1 MTMMTIMMMMM
12 TMTMVMLGNDDV
24 VVVGGGGVIS
34 PSHETR
40 HPNSVWLE
48 QTPSTVSK
56 ARARGCWKQ
65 NTSSSEWHVVR
76 KSLSNTIAACTLRS
90 HIVLQYV
97 NRLGIY
103 HDAVHGKWSGVSRTK
118 VYCSSSG
125 TAAFKRVVNSFCL
138 ALSSSLYLVWKAFLN
153 YFAPNQHQSY
163 Y

>member
-1 MTMMTIMMMMM
+1 MDMKMMTA
-12 TMTMVMLGNDDV
+12 TTAVVVVVV
-24 VVVGGGGVIS
+24 VVVGVVVGVVGVVVPLLLLS
-34 PSHETR
+34 PLMLALMT
-40 HPNSVWLE
+40 
-48 QTPSTVSK
+48 K
-56 ARARGCWKQ
+56 AHARGCWKQ

-103 HDAVHGKWSGVSRTK
+103 HDAVHGKWSGVSRNK

-138 ALSSSLYLVWKAFLN
+138 ALRSSLYLVWKAFLN